1 METGIRNIYT
11 GYFSYITKDSKP
23 YQLTKLTDMRISDIL
38 AKRMVLLYT
47 LILVSSTVFAQ
58 SGVIKGVIK
67 DTSGERLNG
76 ASVILQGT
84 SRGTT
89 TNSNGEFT
97 LSATAGTHT
106 LIASY
111 VGFKSV
117 RQTVMVRAGET
128 TTADV
133 SLLEGGEF
141 QEVVVL
147 GSRSVPR
154 TQLETPVPVDVID
167 IKKLAGDAP
176 QIYLNQMLTYA
187 APSFNSGTQ
196 TVSDGT
202 DHIDPASLRGLGPDQ
217 VLVLVNGKRRHN
229 TALVNVNGTFGRGSV
244 GTDMNSIPVSAIDRV
259 EILRDGASAQY
270 GSDAIAGVINIILKN
285 SVNAVTA
292 SVTAGANFTDF
303 LDNSVTDGETVQT
316 AVNFGIPMG
325 QRGGYMNFAGTYD
338 YRGPT
343 NRAGDRTGTIYSRYN
358 GRNAAGVVQTVDRTD
373 SFLTANNKT
382 RGDFKQRVGQSQLR
396 SGQFMMN
403 AGYPINEK
411 GAEFY
416 LFGGLGYR
424 NGQAAGV
431 YRLSNESRNVIE
443 IYPFGF
449 LPEIHSDIYDKS
461 LGLGIRGELKN
472 WAVDFS
478 NTYGQNQFSFKVDNS
493 LNSSMELSTPTR
505 FIAGGPVFT
514 QNTTNLDFS
523 RRFDII
529 SGLNIAFGTEHRFE
543 RYQLIP
549 GEEASY
555 TDYGKAIQ
563 VGVDGSGKP
572 ILVPD
577 PKGPISTRFGGADSS
592 ARAGGAQ
599 VFPGFRPEN
608 AVNATRSAISAYLE
622 GEVNFSPAFLLSAA
636 TRFENYNDFGSTLN
650 GKLSM
655 RYKIRDNFALRA
667 SASTGFRAPSL
678 HQRYFSTTATLFV
691 SGVPYEVGTFTN
703 DSRPAQLLGI
713 PTLKPEKSKSV
724 SAGFTG
730 NYGKFKVT
738 LDGYFTR
745 ITDRI
750 IYTDLFQ
757 GSNASNASPVDKE
770 IYRLLSIANA
780 NRAAFFANAID
791 TETKGVDLV
800 LSYGTKLGAGN
811 FRADLVGT
819 LGETKQVG
827 EVKASEKLKGKEN
840 IYFSEASRIFLE
852 SSVPRTKVGLTL
864 TYGLGNWNFFVRNTY
879 FGEVE
884 EATTTADF
892 FQTYDAKWVTD
903 VTVGYKLSKGL
914 RLSIGSNN
922 AFDVYPETVVNPGN
936 TGGNQFIYSRRA
948 TQFGYNGRYLFGRLE
963 LNF

>member
-1 METGIRNIYT
+1 MRLAVT
-11 GYFSYITKDSKP
+11 FSLRKGLMCSF
-23 YQLTKLTDMRISDIL
+23 LFL
-38 AKRMVLLYT
+38 
-47 LILVSSTVFAQ
+47 SSFVFAQ
-58 SGVIKGVIK
+58 QGTITGVVKNP
-67 DTSGERLNG
+67 SGERLGN

-84 SRGTT
+84 SRGVI
-89 TNSNGEFT
+89 TNSEGEFT
-97 LSATAGTHT
+97 LSVPEGTYT
-106 LIASY
+106 LMASY
-111 VGFKSV
+111 VGFKSARHSV
-117 RQTVMVRAGET
+117 TVRANERINIEL
-128 TTADV
+128 
-133 SLLEGGEF
+133 SLTEAGGI

-167 IKKLAGDAP
+167 LKKLAGDAP
-176 QIYLNQMLTYA
+176 QVYVNQILTYV

-217 VLVLVNGKRRHN
+217 VLVLINGKRRHN

-244 GTDMNSIPVSAIDRV
+244 GTDLNAIPVSAIDRV
-259 EILRDGASAQY
+259 EILRDGAAAQY
-270 GSDAIAGVINIILKN
+270 GSDAIAGVINIILKS
-285 SVNAVTA
+285 SVNRVTA
-292 SVTAGANFTDF
+292 SATAGAHFTDF
-303 LDNSVTDGETVQT
+303 LDESITDGETIQT

-325 QRGGYMNFAGTYD
+325 PRGGFINFSGSYD
-338 YRGPT
+338 FRDAT
-343 NRAGDRTGTIYSRYN
+343 NRAGDRTGAIYSRYN

-382 RGDFKQRVGQSQLR
+382 RADFKQRVGQSLLR

-403 AGYPINEK
+403 AAYPIDDE
-411 GAEFY
+411 GTEFY

-424 NGQAAGV
+424 NGQAAGI
-431 YRLSNESRNVIE
+431 YRLPNESRNVID

-461 LGLGIRGELKN
+461 LALGIKGELKN

-478 NTYGQNQFSFKVDNS
+478 NTYGQNQFNFRVANS
-493 LNSSMELSTPTR
+493 LNSSMERSSPTR
-505 FIAGGPVFT
+505 FNAGGPVFT

-523 RRFDII
+523 RRFDLI
-529 SGLNIAFGTEHRFE
+529 SGINVAFGAEHRFE
-543 RYQLIP
+543 RYQLLP

-555 TDYGKAIQ
+555 IDYGKARQ
-563 VGVDGSGKP
+563 VGVDASGKP

-577 PKGPISTRFGGADSS
+577 PQGPVSTRFGGADSS

-608 AVNATRSAISAYLE
+608 AVNATRSAVSGYLD
-622 GEVNFSPAFLLSAA
+622 GEFNFSPSFLVSVA

-650 GKLSM
+650 GKLAL
-655 RYKIRDNFALRA
+655 RYKVRENFAVRA

-691 SGVPYEVGTFTN
+691 SGIPYEVGTFTN

-713 PTLKPEKSKSV
+713 PTLKPEKAKSV

-730 NYGKFKVT
+730 NYGSFKVT

-745 ITDRI
+745 INDRI
-750 IYTDLFQ
+750 VYTDLFQ
-757 GSNASNASPVDKE
+757 GSNAPTASPVDQE
-770 IYRLLSIANA
+770 IYRLLAIANA
-780 NRAAFFANAID
+780 NRAAFFANAIN
-791 TETKGVDLV
+791 TETKGLDVV
-800 LSYGTKLGAGN
+800 VSYGTKLAAGN

-819 LGETKQVG
+819 LTETKKVG
-827 EVKASEKLKGKEN
+827 EVKASEKLKGKET

-852 SSVPRTKVGLTL
+852 SSVPRTKAGLTL
-864 TYGLGNWNFFVRNTY
+864 SYDVSKWNFFVRNTY

-884 EATTTADF
+884 EATTTAAF
-892 FQTYDAKWVTD
+892 MQTYDAKVITD
-903 VTVGYKLSKGL
+903 ASVGYQFTKVI
-914 RLSIGSNN
+914 RLAVGANN
-922 AFDVYPETVVNPGN
+922 LLDVYPEMVANPGN
-936 TGGNQFIYSRRA
+936 TGSNQFIFSRRA
-948 TQFGYNGRYLFGRLE
+948 TQFGYNGRFLFARAE
-963 LNF
+963 LDF

>member
-1 METGIRNIYT
+1 MR
-11 GYFSYITKDSKP
+11 
-23 YQLTKLTDMRISDIL
+23 LTDTL
-38 AKRMVLLYT
+38 FKRMALLYV
-47 LILVSSTVFAQ
+47 LILLSSVVFAQ
-58 SGVIKGVIK
+58 SGVIKGIVK
-67 DTSGERLNG
+67 DASGERLNG

-89 TNSNGEFT
+89 TNSDGEFT
-97 LSATAGTHT
+97 LNAGAGTHT

-111 VGFKSV
+111 VGFKSI
-117 RQTVMVRAGET
+117 RQSVTVRAGET
-128 TTADV
+128 TNIEI
-133 SLLEGGEF
+133 SLTEGGEF

-167 IKKLAGDAP
+167 IKRLAGDAP
-176 QIYLNQMLTYA
+176 QVYINQILTYV

-217 VLVLVNGKRRHN
+217 VLVLINGKRRHN

-244 GTDMNSIPVSAIDRV
+244 GTDLNAIPVSAIDRV
-259 EILRDGASAQY
+259 EILRDGAAAQY

-292 SVTAGANFTDF
+292 SVTAGSNFTKF
-303 LDNSVTDGETVQT
+303 LGNSITDGETVQT

-325 QRGGYMNFAGTYD
+325 QRGGFMNFSGSYD
-338 YRGPT
+338 FREST

-358 GRNAAGVVQTVDRTD
+358 GRNAGGAVQTVDRTD
-373 SFLTANNKT
+373 SFLAANNKT
-382 RGDFKQRVGQSQLR
+382 RADFKQRVGQSLLR

-403 AGYPINEK
+403 AGYPIDDM
-411 GAEFY
+411 GTEFY

-424 NGQAAGV
+424 NGQAAGN
-431 YRLSNESRNVIE
+431 YRLPNESRNIIE

-461 LGLGIRGELKN
+461 LALGIRGELKN
-472 WAVDFS
+472 WSVDFS
-478 NTYGQNQFSFKVDNS
+478 NTYGQNQFNFKVANS
-493 LNSSMELSTPTR
+493 LNSSMGLGTPTR
-505 FIAGGPVFT
+505 FNAGGPVFT

-523 RRFDII
+523 RLFDVI
-529 SGLNIAFGTEHRFE
+529 SGLNVAFGAEHRFE
-543 RYQLIP
+543 RFQLLP

-555 TDYGKAIQ
+555 TDYGKARQ
-563 VGVDGSGKP
+563 VGLDGGGRP

-577 PKGPISTRFGGADSS
+577 PQGPISTRFGGADSS

-608 AVNATRSAISAYLE
+608 AVNATRSAIAGYLE
-622 GEVNFSPAFLLSAA
+622 GEFNFSPAFLLSAA
-636 TRFENYNDFGSTLN
+636 GRFENYNDFGSTLN
-650 GKLSM
+650 GKLSA
-655 RYKIRDNFALRA
+655 RYKIGDNLAIRA

-678 HQRYFSTTATLFV
+678 HQRYFSTTSTLFV
-691 SGVPYEVGTFTN
+691 SGIPYEVGTFTN

-730 NYGKFKVT
+730 SMGAFKLTV
-738 LDGYFTR
+738 DGYFTR
-745 ITDRI
+745 INDRI

-757 GSNASNASPVDKE
+757 GSNAANASAVDQE

-780 NRAAFFANAID
+780 NRAAFFANAIN
-791 TETKGVDLV
+791 TETKGIDLV
-800 LSYGTKLGAGN
+800 LSYGRLLGAGN

-819 LGETKQVG
+819 LTDTKKVG
-827 EVKASEKLKGKEN
+827 AVKASEKLKGKEN

-852 SSVPRTKVGLTL
+852 SSVPRTKAGLTL
-864 TYGLGNWNFFVRNTY
+864 SYNLNAWNFFIRNTY

-884 EATTTADF
+884 EATTTPAF
-892 FQTYDAKWVTD
+892 LQTFDAKIVTD
-903 VTVGYKLSKGL
+903 ASVGYKFSKGV
-914 RLSIGSNN
+914 RLSIGANN
-922 AFDVYPETVVNPGN
+922 LLDVYPEKVAEPGN
-936 TGGNQFIYSRRA
+936 TGSNQFIFSRRA

>member
-1 METGIRNIYT
+1 MRNA
-11 GYFSYITKDSKP
+11 DSFTP
-23 YQLTKLTDMRISDIL
+23 RL
-38 AKRMVLLYT
+38 VLLFTFT
-47 LILVSSTVFAQ
+47 LFSTILLAQ
-58 SGVIKGVIK
+58 TGTIKGTVK
-67 DTSGERLNG
+67 GGTGDLLNG
-76 ASVILQGT
+76 ASVLIQGT
-84 SRGTT
+84 TRGTT
-89 TNSNGEFT
+89 TNSDGEFT
-97 LSATAGTHT
+97 INAPAGTHT

-117 RQTVMVRAGET
+117 RQSVTVRAGET
-128 TTADV
+128 TTVEVNLTEA
-133 SLLEGGEF
+133 GEF

-147 GSRSVPR
+147 GSRSMPR
-154 TQLETPVPVDVID
+154 TQLETTVPVDVID
-167 IKKLAGDAP
+167 VKKLAGDAP
-176 QIYLNQMLTYA
+176 QVYINQILNYV

-217 VLVLVNGKRRHN
+217 VLVLINGKRRHN

-244 GTDMNSIPVSAIDRV
+244 GTDLNAIPVSSIDRV

-292 SVTAGANFTDF
+292 SATAGANFTDF
-303 LDNSVTDGETVQT
+303 LGNSVTDGETVQT

-325 QRGGYMNFAGTYD
+325 QRGGFMNFSGSYD
-338 YRGPT
+338 YRAPT

-358 GRNAAGVVQTVDRTD
+358 GRNAAGAVQTVDRTD
-373 SFLTANNKT
+373 SFLTANNLT
-382 RGDFKQRVGQSQLR
+382 RGDFKQRVGQSLLR

-403 AGYPINEK
+403 AGYPIDEN
-411 GAEFY
+411 GTEFY

-424 NGQAAGV
+424 NGQAAGNF
-431 YRLSNESRNVIE
+431 RFPNESRNVLE

-461 LGLGIRGELKN
+461 LGLGIRGDLKN
-472 WAVDFS
+472 WNVDFS
-478 NTYGQNQFSFKVDNS
+478 NTYGQNQFNFKVVNS
-493 LNSSMELSTPTR
+493 LNSSMLTSSPTR
-505 FIAGGPVFT
+505 FNAGGPVFT

-523 RRFDII
+523 RRFDVI
-529 SGLNIAFGTEHRFE
+529 SGINIAFGAEHRFE

-555 TDYGKAIQ
+555 TDYGKARQ
-563 VGVDGSGKP
+563 VGLDGSGRP

-577 PKGPISTRFGGADSS
+577 PLGPISTRFGGADSS

-608 AVNATRSAISAYLE
+608 AVNATRSAISGYLD
-622 GEVNFSPAFLLSAA
+622 GEFSISPAFLLNAA

-655 RYKIRDNFALRA
+655 RYKIGDNFSIRA

-678 HQRYFSTTATLFV
+678 HQRYFSTTSTLFV
-691 SGVPYEVGTFTN
+691 NGIPYEVGTFTN

-730 NYGKFKVT
+730 AYGRFKLT

-745 ITDRI
+745 INDRI
-750 IYTDLFQ
+750 VYTDLFQ
-757 GSNASNASPVDKE
+757 GSNAANASPVDQE
-770 IYRLLSIANA
+770 IFRLLSIANA
-780 NRAAFFANAID
+780 NRASFFANAIN
-791 TETKGVDLV
+791 TETKGLDLV
-800 LSYGTKLGAGN
+800 LSYGNKLGAGN

-819 LGETKQVG
+819 LTETKKVG
-827 EVKASEKLKGKEN
+827 DVKASEKLKGKES
-840 IYFSEASRIFLE
+840 IYFSEASRIYLE
-852 SSVPRTKVGLTL
+852 SSVPRTKAGLTI
-864 TYGLGNWNFFVRNTY
+864 TYTLGAWNFFVRNTY
-879 FGEVE
+879 FGEVD
-884 EATTTADF
+884 EATTNTAF
-892 FQTYDAKWVTD
+892 LQTFDAKVITD
-903 VTVGYKLSKGL
+903 ASIGFKIAKGL
-914 RLSIGSNN
+914 RLSIGANN
-922 AFDVYPETVVNPGN
+922 VFDVYPEKVANAGN
-936 TGGNQFIYSRRA
+936 TGGNQFIFSRRA
-948 TQFGYNGRYLFGRLE
+948 TQFGYNGRYLFGRIE